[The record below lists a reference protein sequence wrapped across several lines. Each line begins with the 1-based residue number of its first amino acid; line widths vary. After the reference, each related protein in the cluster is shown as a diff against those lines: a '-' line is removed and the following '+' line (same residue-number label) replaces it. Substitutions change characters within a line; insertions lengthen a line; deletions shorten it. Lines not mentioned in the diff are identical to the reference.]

1 MEKGYKAWGSELTT
15 EISLIEADMRRF
27 IRKEGGYIG
36 SLVVQQKK
44 KDGVPLHLVYCQVE
58 ADDADPMGNEPIYDG
73 DDIIG
78 ITTSGAYGHCVKKSL
93 MFAYVNSG
101 FESPGTS
108 FEVSILGKRKK
119 TIVLAKPAWDPAN
132 TRLKA

>member
-15 EISLIEADMRRF
+15 EISLVEADMRRF
-27 IRKEGGYIG
+27 IREEGSYIG
-36 SLVVQQKK
+36 AAVVQRKE

-58 ADDADPMGNEPIYDG
+58 ADDADPMGNEPVYDG
-73 DDIIG
+73 DNIIG

-93 MFAYVNSG
+93 IFAYVHSG
-101 FESPGTS
+101 FESPGTF
-108 FEVSILGKRKK
+108 FEVGILGKRKK
-119 TIVLAKPAWDPAN
+119 TIVLAEPAWDPGN